1 MKNFTY
7 KIIVFVII
15 LLTFYFKLFSQDK
28 TVEQIIGVVGKN
40 YILKSEIENQFVQL
54 EQTNNNSVDLKCD
67 ILEELLYQN
76 LLLHQSELDSIEVT
90 DKEIDA
96 QLERRIRYFVSQ
108 IGSEKKLED
117 YFNKSILEIKT
128 DLRESLKKQMVS
140 EKMQDKLTG
149 SLKITPSEVRQ
160 YFKNLQADSIPTL
173 DEEIEY
179 EQIVLYP
186 TIKEQEK
193 LAVKEKLNELRERIL
208 KGDKFSTLAVL
219 YSEDPGS
226 ATKGGELGFVGRA
239 DLVPEFA
246 AVAFKLKDGE
256 VSKIV
261 ETEYGYHI
269 IQLIERLGEQINI
282 RHILVTPKVDPVS
295 ALKARNKL
303 DSIAK
308 IVRADSMKF
317 NKAAERYSQDID
329 TRSNG
334 GLAVNPYS
342 NNSRFIPAQLDP
354 VTSFWLKKLK
364 VNDISSPFEFS
375 DDKGKKC
382 YKIIKLKA
390 RYPSHKANLSDDYQ
404 KVQEMA
410 LANKKQV
417 LMKQWIEKEQKITYI
432 HIDNSYLNC
441 SFKYKGWIK

>member
-1 MKNFTY
+1 MKNILFCIT
-7 KIIVFVII
+7 I
-15 LLTFYFKLFSQDK
+15 LLIFNIRLYSQNKVVDQ
-28 TVEQIIGVVGKN
+28 VIAVVGKN
-40 YILKSEIENQFVQL
+40 CVLKSEIESQFAQL
-54 EQTNNNSVDLKCD
+54 ESKSDYKGIDLKCD
-67 ILEELLYQN
+67 ILEELLYQS
-76 LLLHQSELDSIEVT
+76 LLLHQAELDSVEVT
-90 DKEIDA
+90 DKEVDA
-96 QLERRIRYFVSQ
+96 QLDRRIKYFVSQ
-108 IGSEKKLED
+108 VGSEKKLEE

-140 EKMQDKLTG
+140 DKMQDKLTG

-160 YFKNLQADSIPTL
+160 FFKNMPADSIPTIS
-173 DEEIEY
+173 EEVEY

-186 TIKEQEK
+186 IITEKEK
-193 LAVKEKLNELRERIL
+193 LAVKEKLNGLRDRIL

-226 ATKGGELGFVGRA
+226 STKGGELGFVGRA

-269 IQLIERLGEQINI
+269 IQLIERRGEQINI
-282 RHILVTPKVDPVS
+282 RHILITPQVDPTS
-295 ALKARNKL
+295 AVKSRNRL
-303 DSIAK
+303 DSIANAV
-308 IVRADSMKF
+308 ITDSMKF
-317 NKAAERYSQDID
+317 NKAAEKYSQDIE

-334 GLAVNPYS
+334 GLAVNPYT
-342 NNSRFIPAQLDP
+342 NNSHFTVDQLDP

-364 VNDISSPFEFS
+364 TNNISSSFEFT

-390 RYPSHKANLSDDYQ
+390 RYPSHKASLSDDYQ
-404 KVQEMA
+404 KIQEIA
-410 LANKKQV
+410 LANKKQDI
-417 LMKQWIEKEQKITYI
+417 MKGWIEKEQKITYI
-432 HIDNSYLNC
+432 HIDDSYLNC